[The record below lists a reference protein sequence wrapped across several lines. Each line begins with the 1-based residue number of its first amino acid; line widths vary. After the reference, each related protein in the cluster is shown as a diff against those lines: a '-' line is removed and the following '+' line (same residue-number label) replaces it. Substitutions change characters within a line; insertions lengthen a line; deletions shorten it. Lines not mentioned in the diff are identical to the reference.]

1 MPKQQPPSCF
11 SSRQRTAFRRKLL
24 AWYGKHARVLPW
36 RETDNPYHIWLSEIM
51 LQQTRVDQARP
62 YFERFVHAFPTVSNL
77 ANAPLDEVLLNWEG
91 LGYYS
96 RARNLHKA
104 ARLVVSEFDGTI
116 PDTYEAIISL
126 PGIGPY
132 TAAAVL
138 SIAFSKP
145 YGVLDGNVIRVITRL
160 TCNGED
166 HTKGKV
172 RRHLQ
177 AVSDELVSPESPG
190 NFNQAMMELGATVCT
205 PTKPDCPGCPV
216 QAHCCARANN
226 SVESF
231 PFIKKKAPI
240 PHYDIAVAIIRNKK
254 NELLIQRRPEDGML
268 GGLWQFPGGKQE
280 QEESLAST
288 CHREIKDELAI
299 DISID
304 QPFHT
309 LSHAYTHF
317 RITLHA
323 FLCSIE
329 SGTPISKNDTP
340 LRWVDMAH
348 LDDFAFAR
356 SNRRLIEQLIK
367 HQSAPGLFERPLP

>member
-1 MPKQQPPSCF
+1 MSQAETQFLAADAVLQFRKQ
-11 SSRQRTAFRRKLL
+11 LL
-24 AWYGKHARVLPW
+24 RWYGKHARILPW
-36 RETDNPYHIWLSEIM
+36 RASDNPYHIWLSEIM

-62 YFERFVHAFPTVSNL
+62 YFERFVAAFPDVKSL
-77 ANAPLDEVLLNWEG
+77 AAAPLDEVLLNWEG

-104 ARLVVSEFDGTI
+104 AIAIATEHDGKV
-116 PDTYEAIISL
+116 PDTYDAIRAL

-138 SIAFSKP
+138 SIAYGKA
-145 YGVLDGNVIRVITRL
+145 YGVLDGNVIRVLTRL

-166 HTKGKV
+166 VTKGKT

-177 AVSDELVSPESPG
+177 TISDTLVPPRKPG
-190 NFNQAMMELGATVCT
+190 DFNQAMMELGATVCT
-205 PTKPDCPGCPV
+205 PKKPNCNACPV
-216 QAHCCARANN
+216 RDHCCAFPGK

-231 PFIKKKAPI
+231 PFAKKKAPL
-240 PHYDIAVAIIRNKK
+240 PHYNIAVAIIRNKK
-254 NELLIQRRPEDGML
+254 NEYLIQRRPEDGML

-280 QEESLAST
+280 QDEPLSTT
-288 CHREIKDELAI
+288 CHREILDELGI
-299 DISID
+299 DILID

-317 RITLHA
+317 KITLHA
-323 FLCSIE
+323 FLCSLQTDAQT
-329 SGTPISKNDTP
+329 SMPTSKNATP
-340 LRWVDMAH
+340 LQWVT
-348 LDDFAFAR
+348 LPQLKGFAFAR

-367 HQSAPGLFERPLP
+367 QQQTPDLFA